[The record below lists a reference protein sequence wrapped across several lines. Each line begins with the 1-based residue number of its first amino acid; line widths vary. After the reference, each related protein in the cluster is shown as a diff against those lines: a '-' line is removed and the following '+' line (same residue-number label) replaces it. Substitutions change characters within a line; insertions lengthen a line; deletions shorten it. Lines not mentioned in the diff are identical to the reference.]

1 MKQEMISYLSTEKE
15 DLYKLCKFLYDNPE
29 ESYCEHKACEY
40 ISKFLSDRGFNVQ
53 NKFLDISTAFY
64 ASKGNGHPKIC
75 YICEYDAVKGEGH
88 ITGHNLLATMSIAAT
103 LALGKII
110 DKVGGTVIIIGCPG
124 EYLGGTKSTMVHQGI
139 FDDIDAVLTVHPDVI
154 TCESGTSS
162 AIIPLSVKFIGHDG
176 LSFLNKDVYN
186 SLDAILLTINILNS
200 LLKGFPKDLT
210 VNSILSKGGS
220 TPLLLPGESEAKFY
234 IRANEIDVAKLAEQK
249 LREIAHY
256 VSELMGIQNIVA
268 LYEPPSEQLITN
280 ITLNRLFSH
289 NLKETGIID
298 MCDSRDIDAGL
309 SLGVVSHKV
318 PAIHPYIS
326 IIKDK
331 SIKYGTKAFGEATLS
346 EYSQE
351 IALKAALGLAF
362 TGLDLIQ
369 SENLLGDVKS
379 ELYEMKESLY

>member
-53 NKFLDISTAFY
+53 NNFLDISTAFY

-75 YICEYDAVKGEGH
+75 YLCEYDAVKEEGH
-88 ITGHNLLATMSIAAT
+88 ITGHNLLATMSITAT
-103 LALGKII
+103 LGLGKII
-110 DKVGGTVIIIGCPG
+110 EKVGGTVIVIGCPG
-124 EYLGGTKSTMVHQGI
+124 EYLGGTKSTMVRQGI
-139 FDDIDAVLTVHPDVI
+139 FDDIDAVLIAHPDVV

-176 LSFLNKDVYN
+176 LSFLNKDIYT
-186 SLDAILLTINILNS
+186 SLDSILLTINILNA
-200 LLKGFPKDLT
+200 LLKGFPKDVT

-220 TPLLLPGESEAKFY
+220 TPLLLPAESEAKFY
-234 IRANEIDVAKLAEQK
+234 IRAKEMDVAKLAEQK

-298 MCDSRDIDAGL
+298 ICDPRDIDAGL
-309 SLGVVSHKV
+309 SLGVISHKV
-318 PAIHPYIS
+318 PTIHPYIS

-346 EYSQE
+346 QYSQE
-351 IALKAALGLAF
+351 VALKAALGLAF

-369 SENLLGDVKS
+369 SENLLGDVKG
-379 ELYEMKESLY
+379 EFYDMKKSLY